1 MRATRK
7 GFTLIELLV
16 VLVVLGILSGIAIAK
31 FVSTKEAAYVATMKA
46 DLRNFA
52 LYEQNYLMDS
62 QQGTYFAGN
71 GAAQGFVP
79 TVGVTI
85 TATVDPGPPP
95 SWQAIATHNKT
106 AQTCSIV
113 TSGPSIWDIECP

>member
-1 MRATRK
+1 MRAQRK

-16 VLVVLGILSGIAIAK
+16 VLVVLGILSGIAIAR
-31 FVSTKEAAYVATMKA
+31 FVSIKEAAYEASMKA

-62 QQGTYFAGN
+62 QGSYFAGN

-79 TVGVTI
+79 TVGVTV

-95 SWQAIATHNKT
+95 SWHALAIHDKT
-106 AQTCSIV
+106 SKTCSIV
-113 TSGPSIWDIECP
+113 TDGPSIWDIACP

>member
-1 MRATRK
+1 MRSSRK
-7 GFTLIELLV
+7 GFTLIELIV
-16 VLVVLGILSGIAIAK
+16 VILVLGILSAIAIAR
-31 FVSTKEAAYVATMKA
+31 FVTVKESAYLASMKA

-62 QQGTYFAGN
+62 QGSYFAGN

-79 TVGVTI
+79 TVGVTV

-95 SWQAIATHNKT
+95 SWRAIATHDKT
-106 AQTCSIV
+106 TRTCTIV
-113 TSGPSIWDIECP
+113 TDGPSIWDIDCP